1 MKCVKMGRGT
11 PGGARE
17 RVAAYHETTAV
28 AEAADGGVP
37 WSMLRSRERVSAN
50 GVLQNTRV
58 GKRQS
63 SVGL

>member
-50 GVLQNTRV
+50 GVLQNV
-58 GKRQS
+58 
-63 SVGL
+63 